1 MTNFLLSILL
11 KSLSHFKYA
20 LHLNQGLLIKNLIA
34 KCNIQKNKEKAIKH
48 HATKHLSPV
57 FTVLLLSGT
66 YAMFEIKR
74 SSQLRTLLKRVVE
87 KNSGP

>member
-1 MTNFLLSILL
+1 MTNYLLNILL

-34 KCNIQKNKEKAIKH
+34 KYNIQKNKEKAIKH

-74 SSQLRTLLKRVVE
+74 SSQLRTLLKRVVV
-87 KNSGP
+87 NRT